1 MRIAWTAFL
10 KDSETLEINRHDMVR
25 VNGDGTYTVDVRGYD
40 MNGYEIRT
48 SYTGNIE
55 MKV

>member
-1 MRIAWTAFL
+1 
-10 KDSETLEINRHDMVR
+10 MVR